1 MFKFETANS
10 IFLNPSIFYMGIFL
24 LSWYL
29 QGLFRSKES
38 LSDYKEKMV
47 YVTRSFVKCIKKAAW
62 INYSANTESKISD
75 FNHFFKVQRGGKK
88 GFKYNI
94 ALILYLCDSGIKNNR
109 IYPKQGDVLTITTD
123 IALMKTFSGVQAIS
137 DHNIRAG

>member
-62 INYSANTESKISD
+62 INYSTLLTLKAKSVISTISL
-75 FNHFFKVQRGGKK
+75 KYKEGGKK
-88 GFKYNI
+88 GSNI
-94 ALILYLCDSGIKNNR
+94 ILL
-109 IYPKQGDVLTITTD
+109 
-123 IALMKTFSGVQAIS
+123 
-137 DHNIRAG
+137 